1 MQDYIYSVIAFLA
14 MVIHLITNF
23 KVLIG
28 RGDITARGLREYRGY
43 LAGIFAFYLA
53 DAAWGVL
60 AGLGWTRVLYA
71 DTVLFFVAIAVSVLM
86 WCHFAAAYLD
96 ISRWAA
102 RMISWFGYAILS
114 LFIVLLMVNCFNG
127 CLFSFDATGNYMP
140 TPLRNRIFFLLAVL
154 NIVMAVFAL
163 VKSLGSRDSMR
174 RRSLMV
180 FLFCLTMAV
189 AIVFQIE
196 WPLWPY
202 YALGCLISNCFIHVF
217 VIEDERDELRRA
229 VIEREQTAKHAAELE
244 KALERARAA
253 EKARSMFFSIV
264 SHDIRTPLNA
274 ILGYS
279 ELLQFGIDSEA
290 EREEAIK
297 SIRASGT
304 TLLQL
309 VNDVLDLAKMDAGEL
324 ALQPE
329 PVRLSQLTDEVFSSF
344 RMAAA
349 AKGLELVNR
358 TGGVPAVLLD
368 GHRFRQILFNLVGN
382 AVKFTDRGSVTVT
395 ASSVG
400 TGIVVSVS
408 DTGCGIAP
416 DLLTRIF
423 DPFVQAQDPSHS
435 ADRAGGT
442 GLGLS
447 ICRRLVEAMGGE
459 LEVESELG
467 KGTTFRAR
475 LPGVAAVG
483 EKPAA
488 EPKQEVVPKE
498 LPKRVLVVDDS
509 PINREVLASLLA
521 HAGVASIDQACD
533 GGEALAKLALAVK
546 VGNPYDF
553 VFSDLWMPN
562 MNGIELIEKLRNN
575 PRFLR
580 LPVYAVTADAEF
592 QRDDRNKL
600 FSGILLKPLTY
611 DKLVEAFTTAMRG
624 KR

>member
-1 MQDYIYSVIAFLA
+1 M
-14 MVIHLITNF
+14 
-23 KVLIG
+23 
-28 RGDITARGLREYRGY
+28 
-43 LAGIFAFYLA
+43 
-53 DAAWGVL
+53 
-60 AGLGWTRVLYA
+60 
-71 DTVLFFVAIAVSVLM
+71 
-86 WCHFAAAYLD
+86 
-96 ISRWAA
+96 
-102 RMISWFGYAILS
+102 
-114 LFIVLLMVNCFNG
+114 
-127 CLFSFDATGNYMP
+127 
-140 TPLRNRIFFLLAVL
+140 
-154 NIVMAVFAL
+154 
-163 VKSLGSRDSMR
+163 
-174 RRSLMV
+174 
-180 FLFCLTMAV
+180 
-189 AIVFQIE
+189 
-196 WPLWPY
+196 
-202 YALGCLISNCFIHVF
+202 
-217 VIEDERDELRRA
+217 
-229 VIEREQTAKHAAELE
+229 
-244 KALERARAA
+244 
-253 EKARSMFFSIV
+253 
-264 SHDIRTPLNA
+264 
-274 ILGYS
+274 
-279 ELLQFGIDSEA
+279 
-290 EREEAIK
+290 
-297 SIRASGT
+297 
-304 TLLQL
+304 
-309 VNDVLDLAKMDAGEL
+309 NDVLDLAKMDAGEL

-329 PVRLSQLTDEVFSSF
+329 PVHLSQLTDEVFSSF

-349 AKGLELVNR
+349 EKGLELVNR
-358 TGGVPAVLLD
+358 TGGVPMVLLD

-382 AVKFTDRGSVTVT
+382 AVKFTERGSVTVT

-533 GGEALAKLALAVK
+533 GGEALAKLVLAAK
-546 VGNPYDF
+546 AGNPYDF

-562 MNGIELIEKLRNN
+562 MNGIELIEKLRDD
-575 PRFLR
+575 PHFLR

-592 QRDDRNKL
+592 QRDVRNRL